1 MEGNYP
7 TIHEFYRD
15 GDSKGNRKIFVRI
28 RIPRGM
34 TRDYRV
40 VLHSLTTQRSQQGG
54 GAASEGTSADNT
66 ASEFVEGAPVDILPL
81 PKGTTEKYVLLIA
94 DETGDWS
101 TQVEVGGGSMN
112 NLIFAT
118 TPEQRV
124 IPVEAIAPG
133 ERNPL
138 IQLVNPTTQITTNI
152 REKLDASM
160 NGDDTVSFTPAEKKA
175 IAYNPSVTIVQAG
188 DYGLFRSAETKKRE
202 GLTLTPEEEEVWQQV
217 GGNAQQAESK
227 LGRDVVMD
235 ALRIMHAGPVW
246 LVRQKRECAG
256 PKGIPLLGAEWCKNT
271 TANTTTVYKDNIPYE
286 TIVPM
291 KGEYPGEC
299 NRSHF
304 DYDQGVCR
312 MTAGGD
318 FMLMGFDDGISVPI
332 LYDCLAEDL
341 TQNEG
346 ETKDQFRARKNGTA
360 LSRGMN
366 ECKNRIPTFDTKSGA
381 VRHCE
386 TVGCT
391 TIVHDELGKILTKPW
406 AATMG
411 STQMI
416 TKPGVST
423 TMASSIDRTELGVIP
438 VPLCRFCDVPGTPT
452 TFGQIQRD
460 NCCRC
465 GGGEFRRFFSV
476 PIRNLINPIE
486 PYEKPKHAIEI
497 INTGSNYSVGDHL
510 RVTSTAV
517 PYAKGALV
525 RVTRIHDPPRNS
537 TPRKEGMTCDAT
549 CESFTTRCMNDDGCG
564 DNVDTCECAQPGDS
578 RMKSGIQTVVVVE
591 PGEDYESGAP
601 LYRLVGG
608 SGSDATLRIYSV
620 DIRGGITYSPPSAV
634 SAGALGA
641 TMAAS
646 IAAIGVAVFGGL
658 FYRGYKK
665 SAWTTLSTSVVV
677 ALLVGLLVKTGTP
690 PPTNAPGTRKKVK
703 ALSVC
708 ADGEELNQ
716 VTGACEDEAIALTR
730 LRKITDHY

>member
-1 MEGNYP
+1 MECNYP

-54 GAASEGTSADNT
+54 GATSEGASASNT
-66 ASEFVEGAPVDILPL
+66 ASALVEGAPVDIFPI

-94 DETGDWS
+94 DETGEWAS
-101 TQVEVGGGSMN
+101 EIEMVGEGGSMN
-112 NLIFAT
+112 NLVFAT

-124 IPVEAIAPG
+124 VPVEAAAPG
-133 ERNPL
+133 ARNPL
-138 IQLVNPTTQITTNI
+138 IQLVNPTTQITKQI

-160 NGDDTVSFTPAEKKA
+160 NGDDTVTFTPAEKKA

-188 DYGLFRSAETKKRE
+188 DYGLFRSAETKKKE
-202 GLTLTPEEEEVWQQV
+202 GLILTPEEEEAWQKV
-217 GGNAQQAESK
+217 GGNPQQAESK

-235 ALRIMHAGPVW
+235 ALHVMHAGPVW
-246 LVRQKRECAG
+246 LIRQKRECAG
-256 PKGIPLLGAEWCKNT
+256 PKGIPLLGAAWCKNI
-271 TANTTTVYKDNIPYE
+271 ASNTTSVYKDNIPYE

-291 KGEYPGEC
+291 KGEYPGAC

-304 DYDQGVCR
+304 DYDQGICR

-346 ETKDQFRARKNGTA
+346 ETKEQFRARKNGTA
-360 LSRGMN
+360 LKRGME
-366 ECKNRIPTFDTKSGA
+366 ECNNRIPTFDTKSDA

-386 TVGCT
+386 KVGCT
-391 TIVHDELGKILTKPW
+391 TIMHDKLGKILTKPW

-416 TKPGVST
+416 TKSGVT
-423 TMASSIDRTELGVIP
+423 TSMASSIDRTKLGVIP
-438 VPLCRFCDVPGTPT
+438 TPLCRFCDVPGTPT
-452 TFGQIQRD
+452 SFGRVQRD

-476 PIRNLINPIE
+476 PLSNLINPLE
-486 PYEKPKHAIEI
+486 SYEKPKHAIEI
-497 INTGSNYSVGDHL
+497 INTGSNYRVGDLL

-517 PYAKGALV
+517 SYAKGALV
-525 RVTRIHDPPRNS
+525 RVTKIHDPPRNS
-537 TPRKEGMTCDAT
+537 TPRKEGMTCDET

-564 DNVDTCECAQPGDS
+564 DDVDTCDCAQPGDS
-578 RMKSGIQTVVVVE
+578 RMKGGIQTVVVVE

-608 SGSDATLRIYSV
+608 SGSGATLRIYSV
-620 DIRGGITYSPPSAV
+620 DIRGGITYSPPSAAV

-641 TMAAS
+641 IVAAS
-646 IAAIGVAVFGGL
+646 VATIGVAVFGGL
-658 FYRGYKK
+658 FYRGNKK
-665 SAWTTLSTSVVV
+665 SAWITLSTSVVV
-677 ALLVGLLVKTGTP
+677 ALLVGLLVKSP
-690 PPTNAPGTRKKVK
+690 PANVPGIRKKVK
-703 ALSVC
+703 APSAC
-708 ADGEELNQ
+708 ADGEKLNQ